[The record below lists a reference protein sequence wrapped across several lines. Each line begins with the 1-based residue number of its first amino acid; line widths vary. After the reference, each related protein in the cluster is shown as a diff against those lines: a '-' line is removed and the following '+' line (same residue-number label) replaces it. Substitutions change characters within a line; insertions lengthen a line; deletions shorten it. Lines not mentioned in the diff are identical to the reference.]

1 MADESLMKS
10 AIFIAVAC
18 TSAREWYGEVR
29 QKLRNR
35 ASSEEYN
42 IGLACGRGLLPY
54 ISGLLEPLS
63 CPTKLASGG
72 HNKNGLPLAPVV
84 LLADVVERQNTLR
97 WCQQVDESWRAHKEK
112 PLPAYRR
119 LVQRCCLQETLV
131 REIFEELAKDSFKSI
146 SSGLERFLR
155 QLARNFA
162 TTAINEDTF
171 QRTTSAEGEVPS
183 KLLSGD
189 QAWAVPIR
197 KKVLSEVYNFPELD
211 VASCPAPGPVDK
223 LPDTIY
229 HCRRRELPMEKSP

>member
-1 MADESLMKS
+1 
-10 AIFIAVAC
+10 
-18 TSAREWYGEVR
+18 
-29 QKLRNR
+29 
-35 ASSEEYN
+35 
-42 IGLACGRGLLPY
+42 
-54 ISGLLEPLS
+54 
-63 CPTKLASGG
+63 
-72 HNKNGLPLAPVV
+72 
-84 LLADVVERQNTLR
+84 ERQNTLR

-189 QAWAVPIR
+189 QAKVWPTGSRLKPHPFLCRGQVISIANIINQSDWQAWAVPIR

-229 HCRRRELPMEKSP
+229 HCRRRELPMEKSPVCSGHACLPIIKQD